1 MPIKGSSVIP
11 YKGEK
16 MSAKNPRNIK
26 IAIAVFVLSVCSFFL
41 FFKLGYYALWDDEAT
56 TALYAKSVWRTG
68 DTSALIDHNLVAYE
82 SGKEL
87 KNLKNRFIPPLQFY
101 LAAPFVGLSN
111 GSAFAARFPF
121 ALCGLLTV
129 AVMLLWLWRENASIS
144 IWLLTSA
151 GIITNVSLMLFSR
164 QCRYYALAIL
174 TTIVL
179 AFLYFYH
186 DGRKRISFSIALV
199 SLCLL
204 ASNYLCYV
212 AAYACL
218 FTDYLVWGRKS
229 RPFSLK
235 ELAIIFSPQI
245 ILGSLLIY
253 LYNPFVLTFWKNTKD
268 SFGLSRILTLLFWN
282 LREINTCEFGVGVL
296 ILIAP
301 LLYFYTKDK
310 RLLRGPLT
318 IFIYCL
324 TISMLSH
331 QRVGPITI
339 AIVRY
344 IAPLIPLCI
353 ITSAFSIHAL
363 TAKKKW
369 LAVLLAVLA
378 FSTNI
383 FHGGTHINK
392 AFFSK
397 HIPDSGFRST
407 IAEFTKKL
415 ISPPPSAYRE
425 TSNWINRN
433 IKQKESILVM
443 PGFATYPLMYH
454 ASKAMYAWQLKEETG
469 QFIGLDDNHFMNRI
483 PPEYIIVFGPPI
495 KRINR
500 LFKKL
505 EERDIHYL
513 QVERLNLYWYDLI
526 RPELYWHSFDEI
538 QSFSSSS
545 EAIYIFKQQH

>member
-1 MPIKGSSVIP
+1 MPL
-11 YKGEK
+11 
-16 MSAKNPRNIK
+16 KNARYIK
-26 IAIAVFVLSVCSFFL
+26 ITIAVFVLTVCSFFL

-68 DTSALIDHNLVAYE
+68 DTSALIDHNLVAFK
-82 SGKEL
+82 SGIEL
-87 KNLKNRFIPPLQFY
+87 KHLKNRYIPPLQFY
-101 LAAPFVGLSN
+101 LAAPFVGFSN

-121 ALCGLLTV
+121 AICGLLTV

-144 IWLLTSA
+144 MWLLTSA
-151 GIITNVSLMLFSR
+151 GIITNVSLMLFFR
-164 QCRYYALAIL
+164 QCRYYAPTILA
-174 TTIVL
+174 TIVL
-179 AFLYFYH
+179 AFLYFYR
-186 DGRKRISFSIALV
+186 DGRKRTSFGIAFV
-199 SLCLL
+199 SLFLL
-204 ASNYLCYV
+204 ASNYLCYA

-218 FTDYLVWGRKS
+218 FADYLVWGRKS
-229 RPFSLK
+229 RPFKFK

-245 ILGSLLIY
+245 ILGSLLIN
-253 LYNPFVLTFWKNTKD
+253 LYNPLAITVWKNTKE
-268 SFGLSRILTLLFWN
+268 SFGLNRKLTLLLWN

-310 RLLRGPLT
+310 RLLRGPLA
-318 IFIYCL
+318 IFIYCF
-324 TISMLSH
+324 TVSILSP
-331 QRVGPITI
+331 QRVGPVTI

-353 ITSAFSIHAL
+353 FTSAFSIHAL
-363 TAKKKW
+363 TPKKKW

-383 FHGGTHINK
+383 FHGGTRINRTP
-392 AFFSK
+392 FSK

-407 IAEFTKKL
+407 VAEFTKKL

-443 PGFATYPLMYH
+443 PSFATYPLMYH
-454 ASKAMYAWQLKEETG
+454 ASKAMYAWQLREEKG
-469 QFIGLDDNHFMNRI
+469 QFKGLDDIHFMNRI
-483 PPEYIIVFGPPI
+483 PPEYVIAFGPSI
-495 KRINR
+495 KRVKR

-513 QVERLNLYWYDLI
+513 RVERLNLFWYDLI
-526 RPELYWHSFDEI
+526 RPELYWHSFNEI